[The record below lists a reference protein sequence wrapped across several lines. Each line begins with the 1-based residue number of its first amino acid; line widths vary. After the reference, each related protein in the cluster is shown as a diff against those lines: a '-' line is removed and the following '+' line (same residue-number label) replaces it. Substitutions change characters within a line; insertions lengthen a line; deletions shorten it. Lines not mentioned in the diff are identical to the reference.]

1 MTSQSNPGAGGQG
14 PSGKSDPISTPL
26 RLVVSGEEPALD
38 ERTLRRA
45 LAETRV
51 AEAKRLVEQAQ
62 NILDRAARNLS
73 PIIGGIAKHRKVS
86 ALSDRCRGI
95 WDELDTFERSGRY
108 ELDGAAECL
117 MDRGEVE
124 R

>member
-1 MTSQSNPGAGGQG
+1 M
-14 PSGKSDPISTPL
+14 
-26 RLVVSGEEPALD
+26 D

-62 NILDRAARNLS
+62 NILDRAARNLC
-73 PIIGGIAKHRKVS
+73 PITGGIAKHRKVS
-86 ALSDRCRGI
+86 ALSDRCRAM
-95 WDELDTFERSGRY
+95 WDELDTYERSGRY
-108 ELDGAAECL
+108 ELDGAAEGL